1 MWEPSEQ
8 EMQDCLEHGKS
19 CGYGFCSECV
29 IGNMGGNNSCN
40 SNRRN
45 AGGEVGETECLDG

>member
-19 CGYGFCSECV
+19 CGYGICSECV